1 MVIYVLI
8 NAISVSNFKF
18 VCNFFFFRE
27 KRSTIA
33 CNKHKQIFASF

>member
-18 VCNFFFFRE
+18 VCNFFFFA
-27 KRSTIA
+27 K
-33 CNKHKQIFASF
+33 NVVL